1 MKDWNEYRDLLL
13 EKRAFANFAIVRKN
27 GHPHVTPLWFETTE
41 NDLKNNIIR
50 INTATT
56 RVKSNN
62 LEIGTPVSM
71 SIVDPDNNYRY
82 IGINGAVEEMIM
94 GKEANDHIDDLNFK
108 YQGTRPY
115 SSHKPGQERIKVIIK
130 IESTY

>member
-1 MKDWNEYRDLLL
+1 MKDWNDYRDLLL
-13 EKRAFANFAIVRKN
+13 EKRAFTNFAIVRKN

-41 NDLKNNIIR
+41 SDMKNNIIR

-62 LEIGTPVSM
+62 LEIGTPISM
-71 SIVDPDNNYRY
+71 SIVDPDNAYRY
-82 IGINGAVEEMIM
+82 IGINGTVQEMIK
-94 GKEANDHIDDLNFK
+94 GKEADDHIDDLNFK
-108 YQGTRPY
+108 YHGTRPY
-115 SSHKPGQERIKVIIK
+115 DHHIPGQERIKVLIK